1 LPRRKLNLHLV
12 LFRGV
17 GAGDELGVRSLI
29 LILDALF
36 ITFFWGFF

>member
-1 LPRRKLNLHLV
+1 V

-36 ITFFWGFF
+36 ITFSGVSSEEEEE